1 MVKYFYVSLVLCLFA
16 VKGQCKTGSTQKLR
30 HHFRGR
36 VLQRTLL
43 RAVMYKQQAI
53 AALPQSGSCPR
64 VVRRTILT
72 NKRTLHRLVSAL
84 LALVVGISL
93 LTGCGTKS
101 PEQVE
106 KQEDAQTI
114 QVYLWTNNLY
124 ETYAPY
130 IQSQLPDVNVEFIV
144 GNNDLD
150 FYKFL
155 QQNGGLPDIITCC
168 RFSLH
173 DAAPLKDSLMNL
185 AMTNE
190 AGAVYNAYLNS
201 FKNEDGSVNW
211 LPVCADA
218 HGFVVNRSLFEQYG
232 IPLPTDYASF
242 VSACQAFEEA
252 GIRGFTADYAY
263 DYICMETLQ
272 GLSVAELTT
281 TEGRKWRTAYSDPA
295 STVRVGLDDTV
306 WPGAFERMAQFIQD
320 THLTADDL
328 AQTYD
333 DVMNLFRNGEAA
345 MYFGSSAGV
354 KMFQDEGIDTTFLPF
369 FSQNGEKWIMTTPYF
384 QVALNRD
391 LEQDTARREKAMKVL
406 NVMLSED
413 AQNRIVADG
422 QDVLS
427 YSQNVPLR
435 LTEYMKDVR
444 DVVEENHMYIRIAS
458 NDFFAVSKDV
468 VSKMIAGEYT
478 AEQAYQAFN
487 AQLLAEEEPAADENV
502 LTGGKS
508 YSNVFHANG
517 GNAAF
522 SVMANTLR
530 GVYGTDVLLATANSF
545 TGSVLKAD
553 YNQKMAASMI
563 MPNGLM
569 SRRRTMTG
577 AELKETV
584 RAFVEGCEGGFVPFN
599 RGSLPVVSGIAVAVK
614 ENNGSYTLT
623 GITRNGQPLR
633 DDDTVTV
640 TCLATE
646 KQMAALPASGSGTSA
661 GEDTWV
667 KNTWRDHVSGGGAAL
682 AEPENYM
689 TLR

>member
-1 MVKYFYVSLVLCLFA
+1 M
-16 VKGQCKTGSTQKLR
+16 
-30 HHFRGR
+30 
-36 VLQRTLL
+36 
-43 RAVMYKQQAI
+43 
-53 AALPQSGSCPR
+53 
-64 VVRRTILT
+64 
-72 NKRTLHRLVSAL
+72 NKRTFHRLFSVL
-84 LALVVGISL
+84 MALVMAVSL
-93 LTGCGTKS
+93 LTGCGTKNA
-101 PEQVE
+101 ENVE

-114 QVYLWTNNLY
+114 QVYLWTNSLY

-130 IQSQLPDVNVEFIV
+130 IQSQLPDVNIEFIV

-155 QQNGGLPDIITCC
+155 QENGGLPDIITCC

-185 AMTNE
+185 ALTNE
-190 AGAVYNAYLNS
+190 AGAVYNTYLNS

-218 HGFVVNRSLFEQYG
+218 HGFVVNRSLFEQYD
-232 IPLPTDYASF
+232 IPLPTDYESF
-242 VSACQAFEEA
+242 VSACQAFEKV

-263 DYICMETLQ
+263 DYTCMETLQ
-272 GLSVAELTT
+272 GLSAAELTT

-295 STVRVGLDDTV
+295 STVRVGLDDAV

-328 AQTYD
+328 ALNYD
-333 DVMNLFRNGEAA
+333 DVTGMFRNGEVA

-354 KMFQDEGIDTTFLPF
+354 KMFQDEGIDTIFLPF

-384 QVALNRD
+384 QIALNRD

-406 NVMLSED
+406 NVMLSEE
-413 AQNRIVADG
+413 AQSRIVADG

-478 AEQAYQAFN
+478 AQQAYRAFN
-487 AQLLAEEEPAADENV
+487 ARLLAEDTPADDEIV
-502 LTGGKS
+502 LTSGKS

-517 GNAAF
+517 GSASF

-545 TGSVLKAD
+545 TGSVLRAD
-553 YNQKMAASMI
+553 YNKKMAASMI

-569 SRRRTMTG
+569 SRQRTMTG

-599 RGSLPVVSGIAVAVK
+599 RGSLPVVSGIAVEVK
-614 ENNGSYTLT
+614 EASGSYTLT
-623 GITRNGQPLR
+623 GITRNGQPLK

-646 KQMAALPASGSGTSA
+646 KQMEALLASERGTPLD
-661 GEDTWV
+661 GDTWA

>member
-1 MVKYFYVSLVLCLFA
+1 MLYRCLF
-16 VKGQCKTGSTQKLR
+16 VVFGSAERQ
-30 HHFRGR
+30 
-36 VLQRTLL
+36 
-43 RAVMYKQQAI
+43 
-53 AALPQSGSCPR
+53 LPKSCEGND
-64 VVRRTILT
+64 LM
-72 NKRTLHRLVSAL
+72 NKRTLHRLLSAFA
-84 LALVVGISL
+84 ALVIGLSV
-93 LTGCGTKS
+93 LTGCGTKTA
-101 PEQVE
+101 ENVE

-130 IQSQLPDVNVEFIV
+130 IQSQLPDVNIEFIV

-155 QQNGGLPDIITCC
+155 QENGGLPDIITCC

-185 AMTNE
+185 ALTNE
-190 AGAVYNAYLNS
+190 AGAVYNTYLNS

-218 HGFVVNRSLFEQYG
+218 HGFVVNRGLFEQYG
-232 IPLPTDYASF
+232 IPLPTDYESF
-242 VSACQAFEEA
+242 VSACQAFEKV
-252 GIRGFTADYAY
+252 GIRGFTADYTY
-263 DYICMETLQ
+263 DYTCMETLQ
-272 GLSVAELTT
+272 GLSAAELTT
-281 TEGRKWRTAYSDPA
+281 TDGRKWRTAYSDPA
-295 STVRVGLDDTV
+295 SAERVGLDDTV

-328 AQTYD
+328 ENTYD
-333 DVMNLFRNGEAA
+333 DVTGMFRNGEAA

-354 KMFQDEGIDTTFLPF
+354 KVFQDEGIDTTFLPF

-406 NVMLSED
+406 NVMLSEE
-413 AQNRIVADG
+413 AQSRIVADG
-422 QDVLS
+422 QDLLS

-458 NDFFAVSKDV
+458 NDFFAVSKEV

-478 AEQAYQAFN
+478 AQQAYRAFN
-487 AQLLAEEEPAADENV
+487 ARLLAEETPADDEIV
-502 LTGGKS
+502 LTSGKS
-508 YSNVFHANG
+508 FSNVFHKNG
-517 GNAAF
+517 GSASF

-545 TGSVLKAD
+545 TGSVLQAD
-553 YNQKMAASMI
+553 YNKKMAASMI

-569 SRRRTMTG
+569 SRQRTMTG
-577 AELKETV
+577 AQLKETV

-599 RGSLPVVSGIAVAVK
+599 RGSLPVVSGIAVEVK
-614 ENNGSYTLT
+614 EAGGSYTLT
-623 GITRNGQPLR
+623 GITRNGQPLG

-640 TCLATE
+640 TCLAAE
-646 KQMAALPASGSGTSA
+646 NQMEALLASESGRSLD
-661 GEDTWV
+661 GDTWV
-667 KNTWRDHVSGGGAAL
+667 KNRWRDHLSGGGAAL

>member
-1 MVKYFYVSLVLCLFA
+1 MKA
-16 VKGQCKTGSTQKLR
+16 KTLR
-30 HHFRGR
+30 
-36 VLQRTLL
+36 
-43 RAVMYKQQAI
+43 
-53 AALPQSGSCPR
+53 
-64 VVRRTILT
+64 
-72 NKRTLHRLVSAL
+72 RLVSVLAALAMGLSL
-84 LALVVGISL
+84 LA
-93 LTGCGTKS
+93 GCGTKS
-101 PEQVE
+101 TEQLE

-114 QVYLWTNNLY
+114 QVYLWSTSLY

-130 IQSQLPDVNVEFIV
+130 VQAQLPDVNIEFIV

-155 QQNGGLPDIITCC
+155 QENGGLPDIITCC

-173 DAAPLKDSLMNL
+173 DAVPLKGSLMNL
-185 AMTNE
+185 ATTNE
-190 AGAVYNAYLNS
+190 AGAVYNTYLNS

-242 VSACQAFEEA
+242 VAACQAFEKA

-263 DYICMETLQ
+263 DYTCMETLQ
-272 GLSVAELTT
+272 GLSAAELTT
-281 TEGRKWRTAYSDPA
+281 TAGRKWRTAYSDPA
-295 STVRVGLDDTV
+295 NTARVGLDDTV
-306 WPGAFERMAQFIQD
+306 WPGAFERMARFIQD
-320 THLTADDL
+320 THLTAEDL
-328 AQTYD
+328 EHTYD
-333 DVMNLFRNGEAA
+333 DVMNLFRNGKVA

-354 KMFQDEGIDTTFLPF
+354 KIFQDEGIDTIFLPF
-369 FSQNGEKWIMTTPYF
+369 FSQNGEKWLMTTPYF
-384 QVALNRD
+384 QIALNRD

-406 NVMLSED
+406 NVMLSEE

-435 LTEYMKDVR
+435 LTEYLKDAR

-478 AEQAYQAFN
+478 AKQAYRAFN
-487 AQLLAEEEPAADENV
+487 ARLLAEDAPADDEIV
-502 LTGGKS
+502 LTSGKS
-508 YSNVFHANG
+508 YSNVFHKNG
-517 GNAAF
+517 GNASF

-530 GVYGTDVLLATANSF
+530 GVYGTDVLIAAANSF

-553 YNQKMAASMI
+553 YTQKMAASMI
-563 MPNGLM
+563 MPNSLLAYQ
-569 SRRRTMTG
+569 RAMTG

-599 RGSLPVVSGIAVAVK
+599 RGSLPVVSGIAVEVK
-614 ENNGSYTLT
+614 EASGSYTMT

-640 TCLATE
+640 TCLATA
-646 KQMAALPASGSGTSA
+646 KQMAPLLADKSA
-661 GEDTWV
+661 GFTGGEKQVKSTW
-667 KNTWRDHVSGGGAAL
+667 TEYVSGGGAAL
-682 AEPENYM
+682 AEPENYI

>member
-1 MVKYFYVSLVLCLFA
+1 MKA
-16 VKGQCKTGSTQKLR
+16 KTLR
-30 HHFRGR
+30 
-36 VLQRTLL
+36 
-43 RAVMYKQQAI
+43 
-53 AALPQSGSCPR
+53 
-64 VVRRTILT
+64 
-72 NKRTLHRLVSAL
+72 RLVSVLA
-84 LALVVGISL
+84 ALVVAVSL
-93 LTGCGTKS
+93 LAGCGTKTA
-101 PEQVE
+101 EQVQQ
-106 KQEDAQTI
+106 QEDAQTI
-114 QVYLWTNNLY
+114 QVYLWSTSLY

-130 IQSQLPDVNVEFIV
+130 VQSQLPDVNIEFIV

-155 QQNGGLPDIITCC
+155 QENGGLPDIITCC

-190 AGAVYNAYLNS
+190 AGAVYNTYLNS

-232 IPLPTDYASF
+232 IPLPTDSESF
-242 VSACQAFEEA
+242 AAACQAFEKV

-263 DYICMETLQ
+263 DYTCMETLQ
-272 GLSVAELTT
+272 GLSAAELTT
-281 TEGRKWRTAYSDPA
+281 TAGRKWRTAYSDPA
-295 STVRVGLDDTV
+295 NTARVGLDDTV
-306 WPGAFERMAQFIQD
+306 WPGAFERMARFIQD
-320 THLTADDL
+320 THLTAEDL
-328 AQTYD
+328 EHTYD
-333 DVMNLFRNGEAA
+333 DVMNLFRNGKVA

-354 KMFQDEGIDTTFLPF
+354 KIFQDEGIDTIFLPF
-369 FSQNGEKWIMTTPYF
+369 FSQNGEKWLMTTPYF
-384 QVALNRD
+384 QIALNRD

-406 NVMLSED
+406 NVMLSEE

-435 LTEYMKDVR
+435 LTEYLKDAR

-478 AEQAYQAFN
+478 AKQAYRAFN
-487 AQLLAEEEPAADENV
+487 AQLLAEDAPADDEIV
-502 LTGGKS
+502 LTSGKS
-508 YSNVFHANG
+508 YSNVFHKNG
-517 GNAAF
+517 GNASF

-530 GVYGTDVLLATANSF
+530 GIYGTDVLIAAANSF

-553 YNQKMAASMI
+553 YTPKMAASMI
-563 MPNGLM
+563 MPNSLLAYQ
-569 SRRRTMTG
+569 RAMTG

-584 RAFVEGCEGGFVPFN
+584 RAFVEGREGGFVPFN
-599 RGSLPVVSGIAVAVK
+599 RGSLPVVSGIAVEVK
-614 ENNGSYTLT
+614 EASGSYTLT
-623 GITRNGQPLR
+623 GITRNGKPLR

-640 TCLATE
+640 TCLATS
-646 KQMAALPASGSGTSA
+646 KQMAPLLADKSA
-661 GEDTWV
+661 GFTGGYQQVKSTWTED
-667 KNTWRDHVSGGGAAL
+667 VSGGGAAL